1 MEMVAGESYQKL
13 VGRSELGAKGGNKNI
28 GVENREHRGVL
39 DTET

>member
-1 MEMVAGESYQKL
+1 
-13 VGRSELGAKGGNKNI
+13 LGAKGGNKNI